1 MSRPLNDLV
10 NLNIEKRMDIFA
22 AATLL
27 FLVMDPLGNIPLF
40 LSVLKQVPEERR
52 RLVLRRELL
61 IAYVVLL
68 IFLVLGP
75 YILSFLQVSQ
85 EAIRIGG
92 GIVLFLIAIK
102 MVFPQ
107 EGGLLGKTL
116 DGEPFIVPLAIP
128 LIAGPSSLAMIML
141 MRKSAEDQWLDMW
154 LAVTAAWVVS
164 ALILLASRRLYVL
177 LGARGLIAIE
187 RLMGMVLIIMAV
199 QMLLEG
205 TAEYLNLA

>member
-1 MSRPLNDLV
+1 
-10 NLNIEKRMDIFA
+10 MDIFA

-40 LSVLKQVPEERR
+40 LSVLKQVHEKRR
-52 RLVLRRELL
+52 NLVLRRELI
-61 IAYVVLL
+61 IAYIVLL
-68 IFLVLGP
+68 MFLVLGP

-92 GIVLFLIAIK
+92 GIVLFVIALK

-107 EGGLLGKTL
+107 EAGLLGKTPA
-116 DGEPFIVPLAIP
+116 GEPFIVPLAIP
-128 LIAGPSSLAMIML
+128 LMAGPSSLAMIML
-141 MRKSAEDQWLDMW
+141 MRKSAEGQCLELW
-154 LAVTAAWVVS
+154 LAVTAAWIVS
-164 ALILLASRRLYVL
+164 AAILLASKKLYRL
-177 LGARGLIAIE
+177 LGEKGLFAIE

-205 TAEYLNLA
+205 TAQYLHLR

>member
-1 MSRPLNDLV
+1 
-10 NLNIEKRMDIFA
+10 MDIFA

-61 IAYVVLL
+61 IAYLVLL
-68 IFLVLGP
+68 ICLVLGP

-102 MVFPQ
+102 MVFPK
-107 EGGLLGKTL
+107 EGGLLGKTP

-128 LIAGPSSLAMIML
+128 LMAGPSSLAMIML
-141 MRKSAEDQWLDMW
+141 MRKSAEGQWLDMW

-177 LGARGLIAIE
+177 LGERGLIAIE

>member
-1 MSRPLNDLV
+1 
-10 NLNIEKRMDIFA
+10 MDIFA

-27 FLVMDPLGNIPLF
+27 FLVMDPLSNIPLF

-61 IAYVVLL
+61 IAYLVLL

-102 MVFPQ
+102 MVFPK
-107 EGGLLGKTL
+107 EGGLLGKTP

-141 MRKSAEDQWLDMW
+141 MRKSAEGQWLDMW

-177 LGARGLIAIE
+177 LGERGLIAIE

>member
-1 MSRPLNDLV
+1 
-10 NLNIEKRMDIFA
+10 MDIFA

-40 LSVLKQVPEERR
+40 LSVLKQVPEKRR
-52 RLVLRRELL
+52 TLVLRRELL
-61 IAYVVLL
+61 IAYLVLL
-68 IFLVLGP
+68 MFLVLGP

-92 GIVLFLIAIK
+92 GIVLFVIALK

-107 EGGLLGKTL
+107 EAGLLGKTPA
-116 DGEPFIVPLAIP
+116 GEPFIVPLAIP
-128 LIAGPSSLAMIML
+128 LMAGPSSLAMIML
-141 MRKSAEDQWLDMW
+141 MRKSAEGQWLDLW

-164 ALILLASRRLYVL
+164 AAILLASKQLYRL
-177 LGARGLIAIE
+177 LGEKGLFAIE

-205 TAEYLNLA
+205 TAQYLHLR

>member
-1 MSRPLNDLV
+1 
-10 NLNIEKRMDIFA
+10 MDIFA

-61 IAYVVLL
+61 IAYLVLL

-75 YILSFLQVSQ
+75 SILSFLQVSQ

-102 MVFPQ
+102 MVFPK
-107 EGGLLGKTL
+107 EGGLLGKTPE
-116 DGEPFIVPLAIP
+116 GEPFIVPLAIP
-128 LIAGPSSLAMIML
+128 LMAGPSSLAMIML
-141 MRKSAEDQWLDMW
+141 MRKSAEGQWLDMW
-154 LAVTAAWVVS
+154 LAVTAAWLVS
-164 ALILLASRRLYVL
+164 AIILLASRKLYVL
-177 LGARGLIAIE
+177 LGERGLIAIE

-205 TAEYLNLA
+205 TAEYLNLAQLLP

>member
-1 MSRPLNDLV
+1 
-10 NLNIEKRMDIFA
+10 MDIFA

-40 LSVLKQVPEERR
+40 LSVLKQLPEERR

-61 IAYVVLL
+61 IAYLVLL

-75 YILSFLQVSQ
+75 YILSFLEVSE

-107 EGGLLGKTL
+107 EGGLLGKTP

-177 LGARGLIAIE
+177 LGERGLIAIE